1 VYESIKNNSE
11 YIFSIPKLRYIH
23 FRKNIILSKNE
34 KKHISNKL
42 NGILSKNLSVQKILD
57 SKSLLTEEGLKIT
70 QKNIQKLSGLSLTT
84 IKRYYRVEELEDIQW
99 WIDYFNSE
107 EYMESMGYQPISTF
121 NDDVNSFE
129 NQMYFH
135 PTCPQYVIDF
145 YRNKKSA

>member
-1 VYESIKNNSE
+1 
-11 YIFSIPKLRYIH
+11 
-23 FRKNIILSKNE
+23 
-34 KKHISNKL
+34 L